1 MSFGVLMIFFTIRK
15 SQLKNKSK
23 LKQKKQISSKTFMRS
38 YKNFKTHL
46 NTYKNLIEK
55 YLSLRKKIYVIG
67 AGLMLPIVNYHL
79 DGIFEKVEAILDDDK
94 SKQNKYFLNI
104 NKKIT
109 GLKNKDL
116 KNSIC
121 IISTISSAIVTRK
134 LTNILE
140 KKQAEIILVPT
151 LTF

>member
-1 MSFGVLMIFFTIRK
+1 
-15 SQLKNKSK
+15 
-23 LKQKKQISSKTFMRS
+23 
-38 YKNFKTHL
+38 
-46 NTYKNLIEK
+46 
-55 YLSLRKKIYVIG
+55 
-67 AGLMLPIVNYHL
+67 MLPIVNYHL
-79 DGIFEKVEAILDDDK
+79 DGIFEKVDSILDDDK

-109 GLKNKDL
+109 SLKKKNL
-116 KNSIC
+116 ENSIC

-140 KKQAEIILVPT
+140 SKKAQVILVPT